1 MKRNIV
7 LVLLTLVGYGLTAQ
21 VQVKKIKGIVTD
33 GLSPLSNVNISI
45 KDSDQGVKTD
55 KTGRYEIY
63 ADEGQVLVYSYV
75 GKQDM
80 EIMIQDVTRFL
91 NVEMFDKIEE
101 LDEVT
106 VTKRS
111 KKSQVELFKEYQEN
125 KSLIKTGF
133 GILDREKTGYSMRIL
148 DGDDLSSAGQDFIDG
163 LQAWIPGAQVFRPNA
178 FRPGGGSL
186 LGNVG
191 RPTDLTIPIV
201 YLPRATRSAKPVPA
215 VYEVDGVLFT
225 DAPVFLSSNNIERIA
240 VIESIAGI
248 ARYGSLAAGGVVIIN
263 TKTGNYSK
271 KEKGTNKPFDQA
283 KLRNNFWD
291 ESQLGNMN
299 IAEPSY
305 MVELKNTKNK
315 EETEEWFET
324 QQKVYAN
331 SPYFY
336 LDVLSHF
343 NSSKEYKNLA
353 DEAITVLESR
363 FANDPRVLKALAYQL
378 DAAGAYE
385 RANEIYKQVFILR
398 PHYAQSYLDLSNSYR
413 NAGNLEYA
421 ATLYARYNYLVKESF
436 FEDSESFSTV
446 LDNSFNN
453 LITQHGNLIGEGRTA
468 VKVKDGE
475 EFKGTRV
482 VFEWNNSEA
491 EFDLQF
497 VNPENQ
503 YYTWNH
509 TLRENSERIMEEKK
523 QGFSCQEYLIYKPI
537 GGTWRINAQYLG
549 NKSLTPTY
557 LKATVYHNF
566 NTAAQQKEIHVFK
579 LSAKNNYQSL
589 FSIDG
594 SNSMKEQ

>member
-21 VQVKKIKGIVTD
+21 VQVKKIQGIVTD
-33 GLSPLSNVNISI
+33 GISPLHNVNISI
-45 KDSDQGVKTD
+45 KEGEKGVKTD

-63 ADEGQVLVYSYV
+63 ADEGQVLVYTYV

-148 DGDDLSSAGQDFIDG
+148 DGDDLSPAGQDFIDG
-163 LQAWIPGAQVFRPNA
+163 LQAWIPGTQVFRPNA
-178 FRPGGGSL
+178 FRPGGGSR
-186 LGNVG
+186 VG
-191 RPTDLTIPIV
+191 GIRTPTDLSIPVV
-201 YLPRATRSAKPVPA
+201 YLPRASRSTRPVPA

-225 DAPVFLSSNNIERIA
+225 QAPVFLAQNDIERIA
-240 VIESIAGI
+240 VIESVAGI

-291 ESQLGNMN
+291 ESQLGNVS
-299 IAEPSY
+299 ISEPTY
-305 MVELKNTKNK
+305 MTELKNVKSK
-315 EETEEWFET
+315 EEAEEWFSA
-324 QQKVYAN
+324 QQKIYGN

-336 LDVLSHF
+336 LDAIAHF
-343 NSSKEYKNLA
+343 STDKAYRNLA
-353 DEAITVLESR
+353 DQAIAVLENR
-363 FANDPRVLKALAYQL
+363 FGNDPRILKALAYQL
-378 DAAGAYE
+378 DAMGSYTK
-385 RANEIYKQVFILR
+385 ANEIYKQVFILR

-413 NAGNLEYA
+413 NVGDLEYA

-446 LDNSFNN
+446 LDKSFSN
-453 LITQHGNLIGEGRTA
+453 LITQHGGLIGGGRST
-468 VKVKDGE
+468 VKVKDEE
-475 EFKGTRV
+475 EFKGTRI

-491 EFDLQF
+491 EFDIQF

-509 TLRENSERIMEEKK
+509 SLRENSERIMEEKK

-537 GGTWRINAQYLG
+537 GGTWRINAKYLG

-566 NTAAQQKEIHVFK
+566 NTAEQKKEIQVFK
-579 LSAKNNYQSL
+579 LSAKNINQAL
-589 FSIDG
+589 FSLDATNTI
-594 SNSMKEQ
+594 NVY